1 MLDGWFGA
9 QAPSDNPPPFLIF
22 FVCQRWG
29 MSDELF
35 KTPPL
40 RMYASSRPKKSVNTA
55 TILRES
61 YLRKQA
67 GRFDAREIRIM

>member
-1 MLDGWFGA
+1 
-9 QAPSDNPPPFLIF
+9 
-22 FVCQRWG
+22 